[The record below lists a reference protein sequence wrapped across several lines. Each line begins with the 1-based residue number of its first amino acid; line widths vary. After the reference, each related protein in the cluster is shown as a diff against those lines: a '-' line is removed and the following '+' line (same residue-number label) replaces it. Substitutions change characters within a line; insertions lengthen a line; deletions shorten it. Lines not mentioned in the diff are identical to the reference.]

1 MKMEIENVLK
11 TIERVLDVEFDMS
24 PDTDETVL
32 RTSYYGEGTLFGTGI
47 GISVTFEDDV
57 IKQFIIESMPGEND
71 FGIGYVSVIKDEH
84 TTSSITEDIS
94 LAIEGIVKMRKLL
107 SILKD
112 TDLDF
117 IRANEGM
124 FTAIGKTRMTEAH
137 ELESKI
143 TNIEL
148 HFEYLPVCISSMP
161 GLLTEY
167 GFDVRSIKD
176 YSVVSD
182 SLNINDAIDYVR
194 TNYSK

>member
-1 MKMEIENVLK
+1 MAIENVLK
-11 TIERVLDVEFDMS
+11 TIERVLDIEFDMS

-84 TTSSITEDIS
+84 TTSSITEDMS

-182 SLNINDAIDYVR
+182 SLNINDTIDYVR

>member
-1 MKMEIENVLK
+1 MLIENVLK

-24 PDTDETVL
+24 PDTDEAVS

-47 GISVTFEDDV
+47 GVSVTFEDNV

-84 TTSSITEDIS
+84 TTSSITEDMS

-112 TDLDF
+112 TDLEF

-124 FTAIGKTRMTEAH
+124 LTTIGKTRMTEAH

-176 YSVVSD
+176 YSVVSGG
-182 SLNINDAIDYVR
+182 LNINDAIDYVR

>member
-1 MKMEIENVLK
+1 MAIENVLK
-11 TIERVLDVEFDMS
+11 TIERVLDIEFDMS
-24 PDTDETVL
+24 PDTDKTVA

-47 GISVTFEDDV
+47 GVSVTFEDDV

-124 FTAIGKTRMTEAH
+124 LTAIGKTRMTKAH
-137 ELESKI
+137 ELDSKI

-148 HFEYLPVCISSMP
+148 HFEYFPVCISSMP

>member
-1 MKMEIENVLK
+1 MAIENVLK

-47 GISVTFEDDV
+47 GVSVTFEDDV

-94 LAIEGIVKMRKLL
+94 LTIEGIVKMRKLL

-194 TNYSK
+194 DNYSK

>member
-1 MKMEIENVLK
+1 MAIENVLK

-24 PDTDETVL
+24 PDTDKTVS

-47 GISVTFEDDV
+47 GVSVTFEDNV

-84 TTSSITEDIS
+84 TTSSITEDMS
-94 LAIEGIVKMRKLL
+94 LALEGIVKMRKLL

-124 FTAIGKTRMTEAH
+124 LTAIGKTRMTETH
-137 ELESKI
+137 ELDSKI
-143 TNIEL
+143 ANIEL
-148 HFEYLPVCISSMP
+148 HFKYLPVCISSMP

-176 YSVVSD
+176 YSVVSGG
-182 SLNINDAIDYVR
+182 LNINDAIDYVR

>member
-1 MKMEIENVLK
+1 MAIENVLK

-32 RTSYYGEGTLFGTGI
+32 RTSYYGEGILFGTGI
-47 GISVTFEDDV
+47 GVSVTFEDNV

-124 FTAIGKTRMTEAH
+124 LTVIGKTRMTKSH
-137 ELESKI
+137 ELDSKI

>member
-1 MKMEIENVLK
+1 MAIENVLK

-32 RTSYYGEGTLFGTGI
+32 RTSYYGEGTLFGTSI
-47 GISVTFEDDV
+47 GVSVTFEDDV

-112 TDLDF
+112 TDLNF
-117 IRANEGM
+117 IRTNEGM
-124 FTAIGKTRMTEAH
+124 LTAIGKTRMTEAH

-182 SLNINDAIDYVR
+182 SLSINDAIDYVR

>member
-1 MKMEIENVLK
+1 MAIENVLK

-84 TTSSITEDIS
+84 TTSSITEDMS

-194 TNYSK
+194 DNYSK

>member
-1 MKMEIENVLK
+1 MAIENVLK
-11 TIERVLDVEFDMS
+11 TIERVLDIEFDMS

-47 GISVTFEDDV
+47 GISVTFENDI

-117 IRANEGM
+117 IRSNEGM
-124 FTAIGKTRMTEAH
+124 LTAIGKTRMTEAH

>member
-1 MKMEIENVLK
+1 MAIENVLK

-124 FTAIGKTRMTEAH
+124 LTAIGKTRMTEAH

-167 GFDVRSIKD
+167 GFDVRFIKD

>member
-1 MKMEIENVLK
+1 MLIENVLK

-47 GISVTFEDDV
+47 GVSVTFEDDV

-112 TDLDF
+112 TDLEF

-124 FTAIGKTRMTEAH
+124 LTAIGKTRMTEAH

-167 GFDVRSIKD
+167 GFDIRSIKD

-182 SLNINDAIDYVR
+182 SLNINYAIDYVR

>member
-1 MKMEIENVLK
+1 MAIENVLK
-11 TIERVLDVEFDMS
+11 TIERVLDIEFDMS
-24 PDTDETVL
+24 PDTDKTVS
-32 RTSYYGEGTLFGTGI
+32 RASYYGEGTLFGTGI
-47 GISVTFEDDV
+47 GVSVTFEDGV

-94 LAIEGIVKMRKLL
+94 LTIEGIVKMRKLL

-124 FTAIGKTRMTEAH
+124 LTAIGKTRMTEAH

>member
-1 MKMEIENVLK
+1 MAIENILK
-11 TIERVLDVEFDMS
+11 TIERVSDIEFDMS

-47 GISVTFEDDV
+47 GVSVTFEDDV

-71 FGIGYVSVIKDEH
+71 FSIGYVSVIKDEH
-84 TTSSITEDIS
+84 TTSSITEDMS

-124 FTAIGKTRMTEAH
+124 LTAIGKTRMTEAH
-137 ELESKI
+137 VLDSKI

>member
-1 MKMEIENVLK
+1 MAIENVLK
-11 TIERVLDVEFDMS
+11 TIERVLDIEFDMS

-176 YSVVSD
+176 YSVVSG

-194 TNYSK
+194 DNYSK

>member
-1 MKMEIENVLK
+1 MLIENVLK

-24 PDTDETVL
+24 PDTDETVS

-47 GISVTFEDDV
+47 GISVTFDGDTV
-57 IKQFIIESMPGEND
+57 TQFIIESIPGEND
-71 FGIGYVSVIKDEH
+71 FGIGYASVIKDEH
-84 TTSSITEDIS
+84 DVFSITEDMS
-94 LAIEGIVKMRKLL
+94 LALEGIVKMRKLL

-112 TDLDF
+112 TDLEF

-124 FTAIGKTRMTEAH
+124 LTTIGKTRMTEAH
-137 ELESKI
+137 EMYSKI

-167 GFDVRSIKD
+167 GFDVCSIKD
-176 YSVVSD
+176 YSVVSGG
-182 SLNINDAIDYVR
+182 LNINDAIDYVR
-194 TNYSK
+194 TKYSK

>member
-1 MKMEIENVLK
+1 MAIENVLK

-24 PDTDETVL
+24 PDTDKTVS

-47 GISVTFEDDV
+47 GVSVTFEDNV

-84 TTSSITEDIS
+84 TTSSITEDMS
-94 LAIEGIVKMRKLL
+94 LALEGIVKMRKLL

-124 FTAIGKTRMTEAH
+124 LTAIGKTRMTETH
-137 ELESKI
+137 ELDSKI
-143 TNIEL
+143 ANIEL
-148 HFEYLPVCISSMP
+148 HFKYLPVCISSMP

-167 GFDVRSIKD
+167 GFDVRSVKD

>member
-1 MKMEIENVLK
+1 MAIENVLK

-112 TDLDF
+112 IDLDF

-124 FTAIGKTRMTEAH
+124 LTAIGKTRMTEAH

-143 TNIEL
+143 INIEL

>member
-1 MKMEIENVLK
+1 MAIENILK

-47 GISVTFEDDV
+47 GVSVTFEDDV

-84 TTSSITEDIS
+84 STSSITEDIS

-194 TNYSK
+194 TNYIK

>member
-1 MKMEIENVLK
+1 MLIENVLK

-24 PDTDETVL
+24 PDTDKTIS

-47 GISVTFEDDV
+47 GVSVTFGGNTV
-57 IKQFIIESMPGEND
+57 SQFIIESMPGEND
-71 FGIGYVSVIKDEH
+71 FGIGYASIIKDEH
-84 TTSSITEDIS
+84 DIFSITEDMS

-117 IRANEGM
+117 IRTNEGM
-124 FTAIGKTRMTEAH
+124 LTTIGKTRMTETH
-137 ELESKI
+137 ELYSNI

-176 YSVVSD
+176 YSVVSGG
-182 SLNINDAIDYVR
+182 LNINDAIDYVR

>member
-1 MKMEIENVLK
+1 MLIENVLK

-24 PDTDETVL
+24 PDTDETVS
-32 RTSYYGEGTLFGTGI
+32 RMSYYGEGTLFGTGI
-47 GISVTFEDDV
+47 GVSVTFEDNV

-94 LAIEGIVKMRKLL
+94 LALEGIVKIRKLL

-124 FTAIGKTRMTEAH
+124 FTAIGKTRMTESH
-137 ELESKI
+137 ELDSKI

>member
-1 MKMEIENVLK
+1 MAIENVLK
-11 TIERVLDVEFDMS
+11 TIERVLDIEFDMS

-47 GISVTFEDDV
+47 GISVTFENDI

-94 LAIEGIVKMRKLL
+94 LALEGIVKMRKLL

-112 TDLDF
+112 TDLEF

>member
-1 MKMEIENVLK
+1 MVIENVLK
-11 TIERVLDVEFDMS
+11 TIERVLDIEFDMS
-24 PDTDETVL
+24 PDTDETVS

-47 GISVTFEDDV
+47 GVSVTFEDYV

-124 FTAIGKTRMTEAH
+124 LTAIGKTRMTESH
-137 ELESKI
+137 ELDSKI

-176 YSVVSD
+176 YSVVSGG
-182 SLNINDAIDYVR
+182 LNINDAIDYVR

>member
-1 MKMEIENVLK
+1 MAIENVLK
-11 TIERVLDVEFDMS
+11 TIERVLDIEFDMS

-47 GISVTFEDDV
+47 GLSVTFEDDV

-176 YSVVSD
+176 YSVVSG

-194 TNYSK
+194 DNYSK

>member
-1 MKMEIENVLK
+1 MAIENVLK

-32 RTSYYGEGTLFGTGI
+32 RTSYYGEGTLVGTGI

-94 LAIEGIVKMRKLL
+94 LTIEGIVKMRKLL

-167 GFDVRSIKD
+167 GFDVCSIKD

-194 TNYSK
+194 TNYGK

>member
-1 MKMEIENVLK
+1 MLIENVLK
-11 TIERVLDVEFDMS
+11 TIECVLDVEFDMS

-84 TTSSITEDIS
+84 TTSSITEDMS

-124 FTAIGKTRMTEAH
+124 LTAIGKTRMTEAH

-194 TNYSK
+194 DNYSK

>member
-1 MKMEIENVLK
+1 MAIENVLK

-47 GISVTFEDDV
+47 GVSVTFEDDV

-94 LAIEGIVKMRKLL
+94 LTIEGIVKMRKLL

-124 FTAIGKTRMTEAH
+124 FTAIGKTRMIEAH
-137 ELESKI
+137 ELDSKI

>member
-1 MKMEIENVLK
+1 MVIENVLK

-24 PDTDETVL
+24 PDTDKTVS

-84 TTSSITEDIS
+84 TTSSITEDMS

-124 FTAIGKTRMTEAH
+124 LTAIGKTRMTESH
-137 ELESKI
+137 ELDSKI

>member
-1 MKMEIENVLK
+1 MAIENVLK

-47 GISVTFEDDV
+47 GVSVTFEDDV

-117 IRANEGM
+117 IRANEGLL
-124 FTAIGKTRMTEAH
+124 TAIGKTRMTKAH
-137 ELESKI
+137 ELDSKI

-182 SLNINDAIDYVR
+182 SLNINDAIGYVR
-194 TNYSK
+194 TNYIK

>member
-1 MKMEIENVLK
+1 MAIENILK
-11 TIERVLDVEFDMS
+11 TIERVLDIEFDMS

-47 GISVTFEDDV
+47 GVSVTFEDDV

-94 LAIEGIVKMRKLL
+94 LTIEGMVKMRKLL

>member
-1 MKMEIENVLK
+1 MLIENVLK
-11 TIERVLDVEFDMS
+11 TIERVLDIEFDMS

-47 GISVTFEDDV
+47 GVSVTFEDDT

-84 TTSSITEDIS
+84 STSSITEDIS
-94 LAIEGIVKMRKLL
+94 LTIEGIVKMRKLL

-124 FTAIGKTRMTEAH
+124 LTAIGKTRMTKAH
-137 ELESKI
+137 ELDSKI

-176 YSVVSD
+176 YSVVSN

>member
-1 MKMEIENVLK
+1 MAIENVLK

-24 PDTDETVL
+24 PDTDETVS
-32 RTSYYGEGTLFGTGI
+32 RASYYGEGTLFGTGI
-47 GISVTFEDDV
+47 GVSVTFDGDTV
-57 IKQFIIESMPGEND
+57 SQFIIESMPGEND
-71 FGIGYVSVIKDEH
+71 FGIGYASIIKDEH
-84 TTSSITEDIS
+84 DVFSITEDMS
-94 LAIEGIVKMRKLL
+94 LALEGIVKMRKLL

-112 TDLDF
+112 TDLEF

-124 FTAIGKTRMTEAH
+124 LTTIGKTRMTEAH
-137 ELESKI
+137 ELHSKI
-143 TNIEL
+143 ANIEL

-176 YSVVSD
+176 YSVVSGG
-182 SLNINDAIDYVR
+182 LNINDAIDYVR

>member
-1 MKMEIENVLK
+1 MAIENILK

-47 GISVTFEDDV
+47 GVSVTFEDDV

-84 TTSSITEDIS
+84 STSSITEDIS
-94 LAIEGIVKMRKLL
+94 LAIECIVKMRKLL

-194 TNYSK
+194 TNYIK

>member
-1 MKMEIENVLK
+1 MAIENILK
-11 TIERVLDVEFDMS
+11 TIERVLDIEFDMS

-124 FTAIGKTRMTEAH
+124 LTAIGKTRMTKAH
-137 ELESKI
+137 EMDSKI

-176 YSVVSD
+176 YSVVSG

-194 TNYSK
+194 DNYSK

>member
-1 MKMEIENVLK
+1 MAIENILK
-11 TIERVLDVEFDMS
+11 TIERVLDIEFDMS

-47 GISVTFEDDV
+47 GVSVTFEDDV
-57 IKQFIIESMPGEND
+57 IKQFIIESMPDEND

-84 TTSSITEDIS
+84 TTSSITEDMS

-124 FTAIGKTRMTEAH
+124 LTAIGKTRMTEAH

>member
-1 MKMEIENVLK
+1 MKMAIENVLK

-47 GISVTFEDDV
+47 GVSVTFEDDV

-94 LAIEGIVKMRKLL
+94 LTIEGIVKMRKLL

-194 TNYSK
+194 DNYSK

>member
-1 MKMEIENVLK
+1 MLIENILK
-11 TIERVLDVEFDMS
+11 TIERVLDIEFDMS
-24 PDTDETVL
+24 PDTDEAVS
-32 RTSYYGEGTLFGTGI
+32 RTSYYGEGTLFSTGI
-47 GISVTFEDDV
+47 GVSVTFEDNV

-84 TTSSITEDIS
+84 TTSSITEDMS
-94 LAIEGIVKMRKLL
+94 LALESIVKMRKLL

-112 TDLDF
+112 TDLEF

-124 FTAIGKTRMTEAH
+124 LTTIGKTRMTEAH

>member
-1 MKMEIENVLK
+1 MAIENVLK

-47 GISVTFEDDV
+47 GVSVTFEDDV

-124 FTAIGKTRMTEAH
+124 LTVIGKTRMTKSH
-137 ELESKI
+137 ELDSKI

>member
-1 MKMEIENVLK
+1 MAIENVLK

-47 GISVTFEDDV
+47 GVSVTFEDDV

>member
-1 MKMEIENVLK
+1 MLIENVLK

-24 PDTDETVL
+24 PDTDETVS

-47 GISVTFEDDV
+47 GVSVTFEDNV

-71 FGIGYVSVIKDEH
+71 FGIGYVTVIKDEH
-84 TTSSITEDIS
+84 TTSSITEDMS
-94 LAIEGIVKMRKLL
+94 LALEGIVKMRKLL

-124 FTAIGKTRMTEAH
+124 FTAIGKTRMTESH
-137 ELESKI
+137 ELDSKI
-143 TNIEL
+143 ANIEL
-148 HFEYLPVCISSMP
+148 HFEYLPVCIASMP